1 MTAGSEIPLLSL
13 ENAGARPGYVS
24 LLEESIR
31 RGECLLDPPVYF
43 RNTPPEDVLARHGG
57 WILGKTKFPYSNT
70 EQDRADVI
78 GHMMLFPER
87 HILSPDEM
95 TENEQLIFWKM
106 CKTARDDFGA
116 ATGAIAMRYS
126 SEGRQAVVGSTISH
140 IHAHIV
146 VPHLDPQ
153 TGRVPDFGTPEER
166 VVAIRIG

>member
-1 MTAGSEIPLLSL
+1 
-13 ENAGARPGYVS
+13 
-24 LLEESIR
+24 
-31 RGECLLDPPVYF
+31 
-43 RNTPPEDVLARHGG
+43 
-57 WILGKTKFPYSNT
+57 
-70 EQDRADVI
+70 
-78 GHMMLFPER
+78 
-87 HILSPDEM
+87 M
-95 TENEQLIFWKM
+95 TENEQLMFWKM